1 MAITNGCRGLPAAGL
16 STDRLL
22 LREAVAGDAAFLCR
36 LMNEPAWRR
45 FIGEHSVT
53 TSEDAAAYLV
63 ERYYPAYRQG
73 IGLWVVALRQQDGL
87 AVPIGVCGLVQRT
100 YLPDPDIGFAF
111 LEAYR
116 GGGYAFEAAAAVLE
130 LAFTRLGAARVAAI
144 TVPENHASIRLLARL
159 GFRYAGSVVPP
170 DASAALSV
178 YESFPTG
185 QSGPN

>member
-1 MAITNGCRGLPAAGL
+1 MAVTNPRRGLPAAGL
-16 STDRLL
+16 ATDRLL
-22 LREAVAGDAAFLCR
+22 LREAVADDADFLCR

-45 FIGEHSVT
+45 FIGEHAVT
-53 TSEDAAAYLV
+53 TPEDAAAYLA

-73 IGLWVVALRQQDGL
+73 IGLWIVALRQQDAP

-111 LEAYR
+111 LEAWR
-116 GGGYAFEAAAAVLE
+116 GGGYAFEAAMAVLE
-130 LAFTRLGAARVAAI
+130 LARTRLGAARVAAI
-144 TVPENHASIRLLARL
+144 TVPGNHASIRLLERL

-178 YESFPTG
+178 YESFLAG
-185 QSGPN
+185 DDASN